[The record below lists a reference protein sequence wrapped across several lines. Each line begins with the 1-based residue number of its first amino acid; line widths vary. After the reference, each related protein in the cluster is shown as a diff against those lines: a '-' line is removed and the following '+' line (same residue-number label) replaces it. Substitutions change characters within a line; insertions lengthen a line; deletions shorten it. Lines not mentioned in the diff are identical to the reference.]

1 VLTVQADGTC
11 TYETTLSGTVNGK
24 AMSGRI
30 TFHGTVEDGQFS
42 FTKVTYLGLDVT
54 AVAKNSGYDDATYW
68 EQAAA
73 IIYSGA
79 F

>member
-1 VLTVQADGTC
+1 VEEDGTC

-24 AMSGRI
+24 AMSGKI
-30 TFHGTVEDGQFS
+30 TFHGTVENGQFS
-42 FTKVTYLGLDVT
+42 FTKVTYFGLDVT
-54 AVAKNSGYDDATYW
+54 DVAKNSGYDDASYW

-73 IIYSGA
+73 IIYEGA